1 MRGEHCSSTLS
12 LTPRRGSSPHARGT
26 PWKLQVGGAFSGIIP
41 ACAGNTFPLMIS
53 PPFGGDHPRMRGE
66 HCSNRSFSSPCQ
78 GSSPHARGTHSGS
91 PWVPLDQ
98 GIIPACAGNTWSRCR
113 AHPSRRDHP
122 RMRGEHLSTCSVTSA
137 KKGSS
142 PHARGT
148 LVTGADVVLFPGII
162 PACAGNTVRTPWRS
176 CHTRDHPRMR
186 GEHLEPDV
194 WTSRVKGSSP
204 HARGTLHTG

>member
-1 MRGEHCSSTLS
+1 MRGEHIWLRCAAVVHE
-12 LTPRRGSSPHARGT
+12 GSSPHARGT
-26 PWKLQVGGAFSGIIP
+26 RRMLYLIRLPKGIIP
-41 ACAGNTFPLMIS
+41 ACAGNTVGSSQDSLACR
-53 PPFGGDHPRMRGE
+53 DHPRMRGE